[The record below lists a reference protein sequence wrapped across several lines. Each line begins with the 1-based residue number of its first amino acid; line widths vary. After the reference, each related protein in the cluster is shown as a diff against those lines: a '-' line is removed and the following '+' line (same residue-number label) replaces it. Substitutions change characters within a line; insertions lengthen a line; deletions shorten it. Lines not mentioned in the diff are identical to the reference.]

1 MRAIPQPLVRERS
14 RRKGRDTRGGPKSH
28 LTIAES
34 QSPKCKLI
42 RWAREEQETH
52 MTWWQ
57 AVPAVLAA
65 AALLAVPGLI
75 FSYAIGARRFMLVA
89 MAPLSSTG
97 LVGLSGIASG
107 FFGIRW
113 DVWFLAGFTFL
124 ASAIGA
130 LLRRRF
136 RHRITLVERPAGGLW
151 TSTLP
156 ILVSLAIPALL
167 IGKWLVA
174 SIADPNRFSQAYDN
188 VFHLNAIA
196 YIVQTGNA
204 STLTLGQMISP
215 GNAIAI
221 YPSAWHSL
229 CALIVELTN
238 VNVMVAENALTLIVC
253 AVVWPLS
260 CLALVRATVGTKP
273 LPILAAGV
281 LAAGFGAFPFQ
292 LVQRGPLFPNLLSY
306 ALLPVVIV
314 LVAGLVGVWRE
325 KLLDI
330 FTLLILLPVGVA
342 ALFTAQPNG
351 FTALLAVSIPLVLG
365 FWLRSLRKLL
375 KEGASSK
382 RIALTAAMVFPGAAV
397 FALVWRALLIPYQQ
411 WQPIRSLPDAMFD
424 VVSGGLLGSAPTWL
438 ASVLALAGVA
448 TISIRRRGYWMVA
461 SFVLLGTLYVVAA
474 SSPKGP
480 FRHLLVGSWYE
491 DTPRLAALVPLFT
504 VVLAAVGV
512 HGIAQAVAKAAQTV
526 PYIIRGLP
534 SLASMPVSSATA
546 PTVTGFLVLAMLLAS
561 PIDGSPSQIP
571 GTSSVTP
578 PVSQQWS
585 TEDGTLLSA
594 DEYVLLARLDQ
605 SVPQDAV
612 IAVNPFNGG
621 SLAYA
626 IAGRQ
631 VTQYNLTASG
641 PGQDLAGLATSLAYA
656 VPNSNVCK
664 QAQAQNIRYILDF
677 GPTYLGFYEASL
689 LYPGLVN
696 VGSSPYVTLVDREG
710 AAKLYELTGCNT

>member
-1 MRAIPQPLVRERS
+1 
-14 RRKGRDTRGGPKSH
+14 
-28 LTIAES
+28 
-34 QSPKCKLI
+34 
-42 RWAREEQETH
+42 

-75 FSYAIGARRFMLVA
+75 FSYAVGARRFMLVA

-107 FFGIRW
+107 IFGTRW
-113 DVWFLAGFTFL
+113 DIWFLAGFTFL

-136 RHRITLVERPAGGLW
+136 RHRISLVERPAGSLW

-204 STLTLGQMISP
+204 STFTLGQMISP

-229 CALIVELTN
+229 CALIVELAN
-238 VNVMVAENALTLIVC
+238 VNVMVAENVLTLIVC

-260 CLALVRATVGTKP
+260 CIALVRMTVGAKP
-273 LPILAAGV
+273 LPILVAGV

-330 FTLLILLPVGVA
+330 FALLILLPVGVA

-365 FWLRSLRKLL
+365 FWWRHLRKLL
-375 KEGASSK
+375 KVGASSR
-382 RIALTAAMVFPGAAV
+382 RIVLTAAMILPGAAV
-397 FALVWRALLIPYQQ
+397 FTLLWRALVIPYHQ

-424 VVSGGLLGSAPTWL
+424 VVSGGLVGSAPTWL

-448 TISIRRRGYWMVA
+448 TIFVRRRGYWMVA
-461 SFVLLGTLYVVAA
+461 AFVLLSTLYVVAA

-504 VVLAAVGV
+504 LVLAAVGV
-512 HGIAQAVAKAAQTV
+512 HGIVQAMAKTAQTV
-526 PYIIRGLP
+526 QYTIWSKP
-534 SLASMPVSSATA
+534 SLEFIPVSSATA
-546 PTVTGFLVLAMLLAS
+546 AAVTGFLVLAMMLAS
-561 PIDGSPSQIP
+561 PLGGSPGVFP
-571 GTSSVTP
+571 RTSSVTP
-578 PVSQQWS
+578 PISQLWS
-585 TEDGTLLSA
+585 AEAGTVLSV

-605 SVPQDAV
+605 SVAQDEV

-626 IAGRQ
+626 VAGRK

-641 PGQDLAGLATSLAYA
+641 PGDDLSAIAASLAYA
-656 VPNSNVCK
+656 EPKSDVCK
-664 QAQAQNIRYILDF
+664 QANAGNIHYILDF
-677 GPTYLGFYEASL
+677 GSSYIGVYEASV
-689 LYPGLVN
+689 LYPGFVD
-696 VGSSPYVTLVDREG
+696 VGSSPYVSLVDHEG
-710 AAKLYELTGCNT
+710 EAKLYELTGCAP